1 MNIALIEECPHCS
14 KRLAIALD
22 YWAKNYLNG
31 LISDDF
37 ADEIA
42 EILSDKAQ
50 NLRCLHSQYEKEIEE
65 ES

>member
-22 YWAKNYLNG
+22 YWAKNFLNG
-31 LISDDF
+31 LVSDDF

-50 NLRCLHSQYEKEIEE
+50 NLRYLHSPFEKER

>member
-1 MNIALIEECPHCS
+1 MKLTVIEECPHCS
-14 KRLAIALD
+14 TRLAQALD
-22 YWAKNYLNG
+22 YWAKGFRNG
-31 LISDDF
+31 LVSDDF

-50 NLRCLHSQYEKEIEE
+50 NLRYLHSPFEKER

>member
-31 LISDDF
+31 LVSDDF

-42 EILSDKAQ
+42 EILSDKAEH
-50 NLRCLHSQYEKEIEE
+50 LRCLHSHCKKENEV